1 MELGSYIDYDDMIN
15 YILEKF
21 ESDPSFA
28 QNISNQYDYIIIDE
42 YQDTNR
48 SQNELIF
55 CQSFSTK
62 F

>member
-1 MELGSYIDYDDMIN
+1 MELGGYIDYDDMIN

-21 ESDPSFA
+21 EADPSFV

-55 CQSFSTK
+55 HLA
-62 F
+62 